1 MKPFPFFVVPS
12 PLGLML
18 SKLPA
23 YPGSMLL
30 ATAVDA
36 ALTPHLPQ
44 DVLQGLLNRRM
55 RIHVRD
61 AHLNFDLMW
70 NGRRFTACPPH
81 QDTELTITANTYDFL
96 QLAQRK
102 EAAEALFF
110 DRRLSMEGDAEFGL
124 LVKNALDRL
133 DIPVF
138 DWKHWTPRQVLA
150 RVAPRR
156 ASGPGPFGGKNH
168 S

>member
-1 MKPFPFFVVPS
+1 MRPFPSFVVPS
-12 PLGLML
+12 PLGTML

-36 ALTPHLPQ
+36 ALSPHLPA
-44 DVLQGLLNRRM
+44 DVLQQLLNRRL

-61 AHLNFDLMW
+61 ARLTFDLMW

-81 QDTELTITANTYDFL
+81 QDTELTISANTYDFL

-102 EAAEALFF
+102 EDTDALFF
-110 DRRLSMEGDAEFGL
+110 DRRLSMEGDAELGL
-124 LVKNALDRL
+124 VVKNTLDRL

-156 ASGPGPFGGKNH
+156 ASGPGAFGGKGH